1 MNPTPTAAGT
11 FRPVQLKVSCMN
23 IRHKLMYCDDR
34 HATPG
39 LVDDTSSTRVF
50 FCVKTGDVLGPDDQP
65 VHPTECK
72 AGRACYCHGAPQL
85 PSEADAAPP
94 MA

>member
-1 MNPTPTAAGT
+1 MNPPSNSE
-11 FRPVQLKVSCMN
+11 FRPVQLKVSCLH

-50 FCVKTGDVLGPDDQP
+50 FCVKTQEVLGPDGQP
-65 VHPTECK
+65 VHPSDCRP
-72 AGRACYCHGAPQL
+72 GRACYCHGAPHE
-85 PSEADAAPP
+85 PTEAAP
-94 MA
+94 AGGTA